1 MEGHYLM
8 CKHRRLTAAEA
19 KELLN
24 REGLKRSQIPAIF
37 INDPALESIRP
48 AVGDII
54 EITRP
59 QNGEFAKHLFYR
71 RVVTGW

>member
-8 CKHRRLTAAEA
+8 CEHRRLTASEA
-19 KELLN
+19 KAFLD

-59 QNGEFAKHLFYR
+59 QHGGFAEHLFYR